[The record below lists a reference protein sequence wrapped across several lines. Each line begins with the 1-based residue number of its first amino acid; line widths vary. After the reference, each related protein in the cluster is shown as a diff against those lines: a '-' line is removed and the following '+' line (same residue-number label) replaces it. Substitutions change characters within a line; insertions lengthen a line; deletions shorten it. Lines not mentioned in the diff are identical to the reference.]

1 MLDDIRQM
9 QSDLKV
15 LRKAIRAETPK
26 LIGKRALREKAE
38 AVTACL
44 PVEREHY
51 ASQLRSAGFVDVTIT
66 AGQPYPREAS
76 SSTPI
81 AKELAAE
88 DPGLAPSLEAFAT
101 SVSGVIIEGRR
112 AG

>member
-1 MLDDIRQM
+1 MLKPGGRLVI
-9 QSDLKV
+9 SDLV
-15 LRKAIRAETPK
+15 CDVAVPAQ
-26 LIGKRALREKAE
+26 LRERAE

-44 PVEREHY
+44 PGEREHY
-51 ASQLRSAGFVDVTIT
+51 ESQLRSAGFVDVTIT
-66 AGQPYPREAS
+66 TGQPYPREAS